1 MKKILFI
8 FLLSFSITTFAD
20 DHIKPQEGAFTSL
33 YVSAADIDKYVSF
46 LKKNSTVDPDGPPN
60 SRLEVLLVDSE

>member
-8 FLLSFSITTFAD
+8 FLLSLSITTYAD

-46 LKKNSTVDPDGPPN
+46 LKKNT
-60 SRLEVLLVDSE
+60 EAFK

>member
-8 FLLSFSITTFAD
+8 FLLSD

-33 YVSAADIDKYVSF
+33 YVSAADIDKY
-46 LKKNSTVDPDGPPN
+46 
-60 SRLEVLLVDSE
+60 